1 MTSYSGT
8 SGSETEVASEEMGGT
23 ELSLSQSATDEEHF
37 GVEQVTGTT
46 PSSVVGEDTTVGED
60 PAPSAETRLT
70 EPAATNSHELPTL
83 VESTTVDTYNVKFRG
98 MYDCPEP
105 AATNFHELPTL
116 VESTTVDTYNVK
128 FRGMYDCPEPAPTA
142 LQKEAEEPNIEPNSH
157 ELLMESPAVETYKVK
172 FHSVYNC
179 PDPPTPS
186 DGSGLSS
193 DTAPAVL
200 QVVGEEPDIGPNSH
214 EPPTPAESTTVDIY
228 NVKFHSMYN
237 CPEDPPS
244 PSDSRD
250 LRDGET
256 APTALQT
263 EAGQP
268 DVNCDIF
275 NVKFCGIH

>member
-8 SGSETEVASEEMGGT
+8 SGSETEVASEEMDGT
-23 ELSLSQSATDEEHF
+23 DLSLSQSATDEEHF

-105 AATNFHELPTL
+105 APN
-116 VESTTVDTYNVK
+116 
-128 FRGMYDCPEPAPTA
+128 A

-179 PDPPTPS
+179 PGPPTPS

-228 NVKFHSMYN
+228 NMKFHSMYN

-268 DVNCDIF
+268 GVNCDIF